1 MEMSKCRRKGL
12 LEFPFKKLSNLDDYM
27 DMLYRLRLLWVT
39 KSWFSKDPNTRN
51 SLINLYS
58 KCPFFGYARKLVV
71 EGPESDSVSW
81 SALISGYA
89 QNGLAAEAIS
99 ALYEMHLLAVKC
111 NEFTFLSVL
120 KACKVKKDLSLG
132 MQIHGSTVV
141 TGFELDEY
149 VSECFACYDMVSS
162 GIRPNEFRLS
172 GIIKS
177 CTRLMDGDRGTQI
190 HGYIIKLRYDTDLF
204 SANALIDIVSWN
216 ANCWLWSRVRIM
228 YQVLLKLV
236 LEWVSRE
243 LGRQLHSCLIK
254 MDAKSDSFVCV
265 GLIDMYSNRHL
276 RDDVRMVFK
285 LMPEND
291 LITWNAVISGHSFN
305 GEDMDSLRRAGYY
318 QVLIAC
324 LPALQILFICC

>member
-1 MEMSKCRRKGL
+1 MYANCG
-12 LEFPFKKLSNLDDYM
+12 EFGD
-27 DMLYRLRLLWVT
+27 
-39 KSWFSKDPNTRN
+39 
-51 SLINLYS
+51 
-58 KCPFFGYARKLVV
+58 ARTLFDAI
-71 EGPESDSVSW
+71 PERSVVSW
-81 SALISGYA
+81 NALCSC
-89 QNGLAAEAIS
+89 
-99 ALYEMHLLAVKC
+99 YEKSYLHDKAV
-111 NEFTFLSVL
+111 FLF
-120 KACKVKKDLSLG
+120 
-132 MQIHGSTVV
+132 Q
-141 TGFELDEY
+141 
-149 VSECFACYDMVSS
+149 DMVSS

-190 HGYIIKLRYDTDLF
+190 HGYIIKL
-204 SANALIDIVSWN
+204 
-216 ANCWLWSRVRIM
+216 RIM